1 MVKKS
6 IKVYLQENE
15 SYSSA
20 AKGFFESRLVAWS
33 MVEAIQES
41 LVAEDESAIK
51 NEQPPLE
58 WNEELPMAFGSNQ
71 GKTIHL
77 ESDTNNTKKSR
88 KNKRKRK
95 QGSTN
100 TVTNSLWKLY
110 KKFTHTSHRIQ
121 EDNYFYVPSSLWPS
135 ISTTENPTEESSEA
149 AQYYLVQV
157 RGLAPNTLFDTSNT
171 ESIINTDEILLIR
184 FLHSFQYL
192 YVPRS
197 YLIPIS
203 SSANSASSMT
213 SLYHINTVYQQI
225 DEDFWF
231 QLKVNKPIYL
241 HDKYW
246 DQRYRIFNKYDDGIE
261 LDEESWYSITYEN
274 VANHI
279 TDRCLDIANQ
289 NNLGPMTNVI
299 DAFSGCGGMT
309 IPLAQRGLCVTA
321 VDIDEQ
327 KLRSLQ

>member
-1 MVKKS
+1 
-6 IKVYLQENE
+6 
-15 SYSSA
+15 
-20 AKGFFESRLVAWS
+20 
-33 MVEAIQES
+33 
-41 LVAEDESAIK
+41 
-51 NEQPPLE
+51 
-58 WNEELPMAFGSNQ
+58 
-71 GKTIHL
+71 
-77 ESDTNNTKKSR
+77 
-88 KNKRKRK
+88 
-95 QGSTN
+95 
-100 TVTNSLWKLY
+100 
-110 KKFTHTSHRIQ
+110 
-121 EDNYFYVPSSLWPS
+121 
-135 ISTTENPTEESSEA
+135 
-149 AQYYLVQV
+149 
-157 RGLAPNTLFDTSNT
+157 
-171 ESIINTDEILLIR
+171 
-184 FLHSFQYL
+184 
-192 YVPRS
+192 
-197 YLIPIS
+197 
-203 SSANSASSMT
+203 MT

-289 NNLGPMTNVI
+289 NNIGPMTNVI